1 MVESIFP
8 NLDPERFDEI
18 IADLVRE
25 AGVLVFSDS
34 VMSIW
39 DLNGDKY
46 ILPPVEDAPAFDD
59 ILERAVLEA
68 GFATEPLRHC
78 LQELFE
84 CMYLR
89 MLEDGMRG
97 FSEREWRAVLEA
109 KELLGH
115 T

>member
-1 MVESIFP
+1 MVESISP
-8 NLDPERFDEI
+8 NLEPKQLDEI

-39 DLNGDKY
+39 ELYGDKY